1 MRASWRHC
9 WQLPLNWEAQN
20 RLFSRG
26 RHRTMTIKSVE
37 EMTPVERLTM
47 ALKLAIDAPAGR
59 EADAD
64 KLVQALAAG
73 LSEFEI
79 ETAKRAALKGQA

>member
-1 MRASWRHC
+1 MA
-9 WQLPLNWEAQN
+9 
-20 RLFSRG
+20 
-26 RHRTMTIKSVE
+26 TKSVE
-37 EMTPVERLTM
+37 DMTLIERLAM
-47 ALKLAIDAPAGR
+47 ALRLAIDAPAGR